1 MRIDVEDMKQSL
13 RNLHGIE
20 PYEGIL
26 TFFYDESG
34 NCRKFSLTKNGVNFE
49 DSLWGDFVLAGVA
62 YDGVENNID
71 FCDMYQALEYKEGQ
85 KELKFKHLYHNSSDF
100 CSFLNSKRLTGFL
113 RWLRNSG
120 LFVHYSAL
128 NNLFYSLVDIVDSLW
143 EDFPQCIIYIWDIKS
158 ALYDFTVEHCDEII
172 DLLFRYGYPNVTQC
186 RMFCSELC
194 DIILYYNDDNEYD
207 SGFYLEL
214 LRQMLKAAGKKD
226 ELVFVQNNA
235 PYVLIKE
242 YYLFYLERCEMFSQ
256 SRHFF
261 DEEVTV
267 QKQLSGIQLY
277 ENGQQINNYFFEK
290 SHENIYIQISDMI
303 AGLLRKLFAFLDA
316 TTFQTA
322 LSLSKELNETQK
334 RNLMVILE
342 LITISDHKSVLFIKN
357 ANTPKNIQD
366 RMAKLHILAGV

>member
-214 LRQMLKAAGKKD
+214 
-226 ELVFVQNNA
+226 
-235 PYVLIKE
+235 
-242 YYLFYLERCEMFSQ
+242 CEMFSQ

>member
-34 NCRKFSLTKNGVNFE
+34 NCRKFSLTKNGVNSE

-71 FCDMYQALEYKEGQ
+71 FWDMYQALEYKEGQ

-120 LFVHYSAL
+120 LFIHYSAL
-128 NNLFYSLVDIVDSLW
+128 
-143 EDFPQCIIYIWDIKS
+143 
-158 ALYDFTVEHCDEII
+158 
-172 DLLFRYGYPNVTQC
+172 
-186 RMFCSELC
+186 
-194 DIILYYNDDNEYD
+194 
-207 SGFYLEL
+207 
-214 LRQMLKAAGKKD
+214 
-226 ELVFVQNNA
+226 
-235 PYVLIKE
+235 
-242 YYLFYLERCEMFSQ
+242 
-256 SRHFF
+256 
-261 DEEVTV
+261 
-267 QKQLSGIQLY
+267 
-277 ENGQQINNYFFEK
+277 NNYFFEK

-334 RNLMVILE
+334 RNLMVIWE

-357 ANTPKNIQD
+357 ANTPKNTQD